1 MNKYEQFYINGE
13 WVNPVNKLK
22 TLDVINPA
30 TEDVI
35 GTIAM
40 GDSDDVDSAVK
51 AAKNAFETFGQTT
64 TEERI
69 EILQK
74 IVEIYMTRSAEIAE
88 MISIENGSPITLSRN
103 AQAASGIGHFATALA
118 TLQNYNFE
126 EIRGETV
133 IRKEPI
139 GVVGMITPWNW
150 PINQITLKVIPALAV
165 GCTCILKPSEHT
177 PLSAKIFSEII
188 LSKES

>member
-1 MNKYEQFYINGE
+1 
-13 WVNPVNKLK
+13 
-22 TLDVINPA
+22 
-30 TEDVI
+30 
-35 GTIAM
+35 M
-40 GDSDDVDSAVK
+40 GDSDDVDAAVK
-51 AAKNAFETFGQTT
+51 AAKDAFETFGQTT

-103 AQAASGIGHFATALA
+103 AQAASGIGHFATALS
-118 TLQNYNFE
+118 TLQNYKFE
-126 EIRGETV
+126 EVRGETV

-150 PINQITLKVIPALAV
+150 PINQISCKVGPAIAA
-165 GCTCILKPSEHT
+165 GCTMVLKPT
-177 PLSAKIFSEII
+177 KIAPLNAI
-188 LSKES
+188 LLAEVLHEAGLPKGVFNLINGDGPTLSLIHI

>member
-40 GDSDDVDSAVK
+40 GDSDDVDAAVK

-64 TEERI
+64 TC
-69 EILQK
+69 LL
-74 IVEIYMTRSAEIAE
+74 YT
-88 MISIENGSPITLSRN
+88 SPSPRD
-103 AQAASGIGHFATALA
+103 
-118 TLQNYNFE
+118 
-126 EIRGETV
+126 
-133 IRKEPI
+133 
-139 GVVGMITPWNW
+139 
-150 PINQITLKVIPALAV
+150 
-165 GCTCILKPSEHT
+165 
-177 PLSAKIFSEII
+177 
-188 LSKES
+188 

>member
-40 GDSDDVDSAVK
+40 GDSDDVDAAVK

-64 TEERI
+64 TED
-69 EILQK
+69 
-74 IVEIYMTRSAEIAE
+74 TG
-88 MISIENGSPITLSRN
+88 IENQVFQDIPEGLVRR
-103 AQAASGIGHFATALA
+103 ATAETTCVA
-118 TLQNYNFE
+118 TDHDA
-126 EIRGETV
+126 T
-133 IRKEPI
+133 
-139 GVVGMITPWNW
+139 
-150 PINQITLKVIPALAV
+150 
-165 GCTCILKPSEHT
+165 
-177 PLSAKIFSEII
+177 
-188 LSKES
+188 

>member
-103 AQAASGIGHFATALA
+103 AQAASGIG
-118 TLQNYNFE
+118 
-126 EIRGETV
+126 
-133 IRKEPI
+133 
-139 GVVGMITPWNW
+139 
-150 PINQITLKVIPALAV
+150 
-165 GCTCILKPSEHT
+165 
-177 PLSAKIFSEII
+177 LSLIHI
-188 LSKES
+188 

>member
-40 GDSDDVDSAVK
+40 GDSDDVNAAVK

-150 PINQITLKVIPALAV
+150 PINQISCKVGPAIAA
-165 GCTCILKPSEHT
+165 GCTMG
-177 PLSAKIFSEII
+177 
-188 LSKES
+188 